1 MQIDFNKLSEKQI
14 DLIIDRLNNKF
25 DNYPLEEI
33 EEVANFIEYYR
44 IKRFESGLIKI
55 LEGDEILKGKVYGI
69 SKTKENKK
77 EVAAICDENTEDV
90 PEENDRS
97 FYEQKDIN
105 KDSLKNRVAQINRL
119 RAASIGQEN
128 FDNETKNNNI
138 VLGDNIEQI
147 ESKFSLREIN
157 EQLPSETLLDK
168 YNLSYI
174 NLRDDDDAFPKEN
187 LFRTTARRDVCKTN
201 NKK

>member
-105 KDSLKNRVAQINRL
+105 KDYLKGLIEKAK
-119 RAASIGQEN
+119 E
-128 FDNETKNNNI
+128 EI
-138 VLGDNIEQI
+138 VLMNEII
-147 ESKFSLREIN
+147 NNESENESLNN
-157 EQLPSETLLDK
+157 EE
-168 YNLSYI
+168 
-174 NLRDDDDAFPKEN
+174 F
-187 LFRTTARRDVCKTN
+187 F
-201 NKK
+201 

>member
-55 LEGDEILKGKVYGI
+55 LEGDEILKGKVYGV
-69 SKTKENKK
+69 SKTKEKKK
-77 EVAAICDENTEDV
+77 EVVAICDENTEDV

-97 FYEQKDIN
+97 FNEQNDIN

-187 LFRTTARRDVCKTN
+187 LFRTTARRDVFKTN